1 MAAIVLP
8 QLAVQRVID
17 LVGVREVVADMVDE
31 GQVVLAGMHRA
42 HSMLQ
47 QRLHCKNGANSLQGI
62 AALRWRGGR
71 GGEGGGAAPA
81 KLAARGLYR
90 CSGPAFRPVNQEPP
104 PQRCRH
110 GGRRLRPRPT

>member
-1 MAAIVLP
+1 MAVIVLP

-62 AALRWRGGR
+62 AALHWRGG
-71 GGEGGGAAPA
+71 GGGAAPW
-81 KLAARGLYR
+81 
-90 CSGPAFRPVNQEPP
+90 P
-104 PQRCRH
+104 
-110 GGRRLRPRPT
+110 